1 VIVYRNQ
8 RCPADPRKLLAL
20 LQSAVERSG
29 TTSPSHDLAV
39 EVLLETGTLECAVA
53 DAVFPYAD
61 GVHPTAQRLREA
73 SLAAGH
79 VLWHTWHA
87 KPQESR
93 AWWSRLS
100 DILNEIERGPLPVT
114 VETTIPEGFEYY
126 AVYPETYLDAAK
138 RCYAAL
144 GLETVVCLGLR
155 SIGTSLSAVVAA
167 ALKEMGASVESF
179 TLRPRGHPFSRHP
192 SLQPELVSKLLN
204 RRDARF
210 LLVDEGPGI
219 SGSSLA
225 GTAALLRSWGIA
237 DDRIL
242 FFPSWRTDGSQL
254 QSAMARERWPRHRQ
268 FVTSFEEVWLET
280 GRLQEAFPGE
290 LQDLSAGAWR
300 QDVFDHDQQYP
311 AVQPQHER
319 KKFLLRDRSTGD
331 QPKLLSFAGLGSR
344 SRQKVRR
351 AERLA
356 DAGFTPK
363 LETAAYGFVLRPF
376 VAGTPVVRG
385 MADARLVEVTAAY
398 LAHLAQEHRAEPT
411 VSDSS
416 LREMITVNVAE
427 GLRDSQLDN
436 LVSRLPAEVWA
447 ERAVALDGRMLAHEW
462 IRTPAGYLKVDAMD
476 HHDDHFFPG
485 CQDIAWDLAAATIE
499 LGLGQEG
506 GECLVDRYR
515 LLSRDETIG
524 DRIHP
529 YAIAYLAFRLGYASL
544 AATVLGET
552 PDGSRFAADARWYA
566 DLLRSELHG

>member
-1 VIVYRNQ
+1 MIVYRDQ

-29 TTSPSHDLAV
+29 TTSLSHDLAV

-53 DAVFPYAD
+53 DAVFPCAD
-61 GVHPTAQRLREA
+61 GIDPIAQRLREA

-79 VLWHTWHA
+79 VLWHSWQA

-100 DILNEIERGPLPVT
+100 AILKEIERGPIPAS
-114 VETTIPEGFEYY
+114 VETSIPEGFEYY
-126 AVYPETYLDAAK
+126 AVYPETYLEAAK
-138 RCYAAL
+138 RCHAVL
-144 GLETVVCLGLR
+144 GGETVVCLGLR

-167 ALKEMGASVESF
+167 ALEEMGDTVESF
-179 TLRPRGHPFSRHP
+179 TLRPRGHPFSRYP
-192 SLQPELVSKLLN
+192 SLHPELISKLLN
-204 RRDARF
+204 RREARF

-242 FFPSWRTDGSQL
+242 LLPSWRTDGSHL
-254 QSAMARERWPRHRQ
+254 QSAIARERWPRHRQ

-300 QDVFDHDQQYP
+300 KDVFEHAQQYP

-319 KKFLLRDRSTGD
+319 KKFLLRGRSTGG
-331 QPKLLSFAGLGSR
+331 QPKLLSFGGLGSR

-356 DAGFTPK
+356 DAGFTPRP
-363 LETAAYGFVLRPF
+363 ETATHGFVLRPF
-376 VAGTPVVRG
+376 VAGTPVARG
-385 MADARLVEVTAAY
+385 TGDARLVEITAAY

-416 LREMITVNVAE
+416 LREMIGVNVAE

-436 LVSRLPAEVWA
+436 LVSRLPAEAWA
-447 ERAVALDGRMLAHEW
+447 ERTVALDGRMLAHEW

-485 CQDIAWDLAAATIE
+485 CQDIAWDLAAATFE
-499 LGLGQEG
+499 LGLGREG
-506 GECLVDRYR
+506 RDYLLDRYR
-515 LLSRDETIG
+515 LLSRDETIA

-529 YAIAYLAFRLGYASL
+529 YAIAYLAFRFGYASL

>member
-1 VIVYRNQ
+1 VIVYRDQ

-39 EVLLETGTLECAVA
+39 DVLLQTGTLECAVV
-53 DAVFPYAD
+53 DAVFPSAD
-61 GVHPTAQRLREA
+61 GIDPIAQRLRKA

-79 VLWHTWHA
+79 VLWHTWHT

-93 AWWSRLS
+93 AWWRRLS
-100 DILNEIERGPLPVT
+100 DRLNEIQRGPLPAT
-114 VETTIPEGFEYY
+114 AETSIPEGFEYY
-126 AVYPETYLDAAK
+126 AVYPETYLDAAR
-138 RCYAAL
+138 RCHAAL
-144 GLETVVCLGLR
+144 GLETVICLGLR

-167 ALKEMGASVESF
+167 ALEEMGAAVESF

-204 RRDARF
+204 RREARF
-210 LLVDEGPGI
+210 LLIDEGPGI

-225 GTAALLRSWGIA
+225 GTAALLRSWGVA
-237 DDRIL
+237 DDRIVFL
-242 FFPSWRTDGSQL
+242 PSWRTDGSHL
-254 QSAMARERWPRHRQ
+254 QSAIARERWPRHRQ
-268 FVTSFEEVWLET
+268 FVTSFDEVWLET

-300 QDVFDHDQQYP
+300 RDVFANAQQYP

-319 KKFLLRDRSTGD
+319 KKFLLRNRSTGD

-356 DAGFTPK
+356 EAGFTPEP
-363 LETAAYGFVLRPF
+363 ETAAHGFVLRPF
-376 VAGTPVVRG
+376 VAGTPVARG
-385 MADARLVEVTAAY
+385 MGEARLVEVTAAY

-416 LREMITVNVAE
+416 LREMIAVNVAE

-436 LVSRLPAEVWA
+436 LVGRLPAEVWA
-447 ERAVALDGRMLAHEW
+447 DRPVALDGRMLAHEW
-462 IRTPAGYLKVDAMD
+462 IRTPIGYLKVDAMD

-499 LGLGQEG
+499 LGLGREG
-506 GECLVDRYR
+506 GDYLVDRYR
-515 LLSRDETIG
+515 LLSRDETIA

-544 AATVLGET
+544 AATVLGGT
-552 PDGSRFAADARWYA
+552 PDGFRFAADTRWYA
-566 DLLRSELHG
+566 DLLRCELHG